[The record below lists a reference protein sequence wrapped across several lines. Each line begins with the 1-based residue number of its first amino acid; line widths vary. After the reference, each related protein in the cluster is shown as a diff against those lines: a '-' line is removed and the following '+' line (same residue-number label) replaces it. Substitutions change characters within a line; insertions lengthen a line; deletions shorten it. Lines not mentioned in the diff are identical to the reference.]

1 MKLVLEDLKIHCK
14 GSTKLFCDNKSDIGP
29 ARNPVKHDRTKH
41 IGTDLHFFIKG
52 KLDSGLITTT
62 YIPSRHHLS
71 NVLTKEFTII
81 KIQPI
86 YLASPA

>member
-14 GSTKLFCDNKSDIGP
+14 GSTKLFCDIGP

>member
-1 MKLVLEDLKIHCK
+1 VLEDLKIHCK

-41 IGTDLHFFIKG
+41 IETDLIFSLKGLNFFIKG

-71 NVLTKEFTII
+71 NVLTKSL
-81 KIQPI
+81 P
-86 YLASPA
+86 L